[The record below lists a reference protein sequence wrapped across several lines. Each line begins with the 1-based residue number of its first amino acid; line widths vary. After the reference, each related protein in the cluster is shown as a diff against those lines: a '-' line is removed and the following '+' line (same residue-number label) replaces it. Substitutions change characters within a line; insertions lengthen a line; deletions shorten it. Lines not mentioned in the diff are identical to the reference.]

1 MFHSPTLNRACIIPN
16 LFPPSSWSLKER
28 PIRMSAPTCEP
39 QRSSPFPPRFFFP
52 LITRK
57 NSSTPVTCYKFSL
70 SDHVHPIAFRHGSRW
85 IGTDFLGFCFFFLA
99 YDRQLSTWEMDGGR
113 NLDVRLNYYNFQ
125 VKLFGNWKSCTDRP
139 DLMGYIVRV
148 AHRKPKNLIKM

>member
-1 MFHSPTLNRACIIPN
+1 MPLILFRWRLPLALCYKHDFRFFFFYFLNLCIKYFLKKNPPQILFHSPTLNRACIIPN

-85 IGTDFLGFCFFFLA
+85 IGTDFLGFCFFFWPTTG
-99 YDRQLSTWEMDGGR
+99 S
-113 NLDVRLNYYNFQ
+113 
-125 VKLFGNWKSCTDRP
+125 
-139 DLMGYIVRV
+139 
-148 AHRKPKNLIKM
+148 